1 MIVPESSHYYP
12 RIGMV
17 KTRSRKVAPESE
29 ADYIPQSFPGF
40 HLFYDRK
47 NVPQLSHYPIAIP
60 IETLR

>member
-1 MIVPESSHYYP
+1 MIVPESSHNYP

-40 HLFYDRK
+40 HLFYDK
-47 NVPQLSHYPIAIP
+47 KMSHNYPIIP
-60 IETLR
+60 